1 MPVQLS
7 RRWFDINR
15 TSELHA
21 LGRLRRALVIVAI
34 SYGYFIISFGLWR
47 RGSEVPQLT
56 KVIFLVSLVGA
67 LVGLALSKIDAG
79 LWTMI
84 ASLTITT
91 FYFVVDSEVKIAW
104 IQLSVL
110 VAIITLAIVFLYIG
124 KDFWMTITFVAL
136 LSLLNF
142 LGYFF
147 EATSLL
153 RSGSFLGRGS
163 ISSLM
168 ILSTGL
174 YALYGWNLMIK
185 RAKENDER
193 MSSLLSNIEM
203 LERTQISQKYWRD
216 LVIRVHETT
225 LNTIRSLLT
234 LRDKPLES
242 FRDIVEKSL
251 SQSGS
256 MMSRAQERRSGSV
269 IGSIRAGI
277 AGAALEE
284 NVRIISKGINLHL
297 DPQIAQAVERAV
309 REALRNAVEHAHAK
323 NIEVHWRTITQKIE
337 EVSEHER
344 GRVMISIHDDGLPS
358 TNQKFGGIGTSL
370 VMTKSIRDLGGSLE
384 IERGIPG
391 EHGGTIVR
399 IEVPSVVE
407 PLRSGAVDFP
417 SFRAVDLGRYMAL
430 LTLFGP
436 AITGIYFFPLLGVWW
451 PGQWVSRALGFM
463 CLAYLLYRTFIKVK
477 KMGWIESIA
486 LSIGLLG
493 IIFFLDLNPLTCES
507 AQPIQ
512 WIFNS
517 VVYGLFI
524 IFLWGRWQITLLSYP
539 IFLYLIAPMHDLVPQ
554 DCNFIFNFPILNT
567 LFSFLFVAVVFT
579 IVYKTFE
586 KVESY
591 QDSRRNKNS
600 EIVSEIEKS
609 DAAFE
614 KILELDTLAQK
625 IIREMVHTGGVMDT
639 LSEHSLRRID
649 SQLRAEIQIDP
660 VASSGFTL
668 LAAEFVNVVVARN
681 HWIDVRSIHGD
692 EDGRPVPDLVRNRF
706 MAIAEDLPNSSS
718 IQVVVT
724 EGHAEISLRSPGLV
738 PESVKKLKSL
748 LEKFDDQDL
757 SVELSVSSGEE
768 YVLIIRRKRASQ

>member
-1 MPVQLS
+1 M
-7 RRWFDINR
+7 
-15 TSELHA
+15 HA

-203 LERTQISQKYWRD
+203 LERTQTSQKYWRD

-251 SQSGS
+251 SQSGP

-436 AITGIYFFPLLGVWW
+436 AITGIYFFPLLGIWW
-451 PGQWVSRALGFM
+451 PGQWASRALGFM
-463 CLAYLLYRTFIKVK
+463 CLAYLLYRTFIRVK

-486 LSIGLLG
+486 LAICLLG